1 MRSLTFTK
9 TVGAGAFGTVYRAE
23 LSTGQGFSRR
33 VAVKIISGDHAEKE
47 MFITRMR
54 DEARLLGL
62 LQDDHILK
70 VLDLL
75 SVKERDAIV
84 MEYIDGVD
92 LSDALSAGH
101 LPPLRTALEIGAV
114 VAATLHRAH
123 SATHPHSG
131 EPLGVVHRDVK
142 PANVMITASGNLK
155 LLDFGVA
162 QARFAARESQTG
174 QMVLGTLNYMAP
186 DYIISGEVTPAIDV
200 YGLGLTL
207 FELCTGD
214 VFGQPTLREDRHN
227 VRLAERLKRLD
238 PAHPEIGELMAR
250 MLHWSPDARPSCT
263 ECEHRLLQL
272 ADSVRGTGLRQYA
285 AALVPALLAARP
297 PQPDRE
303 DLLGSTIQLGRA
315 NLSTP
320 VADDSIQPQPATIA
334 SDDRDTGDAP
344 TTIADRGLVS
354 SALEPFTGETAS
366 PVRPQKI
373 PQNEARRTGYD
384 GTRPATSH
392 AGAAF
397 RGIALGGFLGVLA
410 VGILAVVLFYGFPP
424 SSLP

>member
-75 SVKERDAIV
+75 SVNNRDAIV

-92 LSDALSAGH
+92 LSDALNAGH
-101 LPPLRTALEIGAV
+101 PPPLRTALDIGAI

-123 SATHPHSG
+123 SATHPRSG

-207 FELCTGD
+207 FELCTGE

-227 VRLAERLKRLD
+227 VRLGERLGRLD
-238 PAHPEIGELMAR
+238 PGHPELAHLMAR
-250 MLHWSPDARPSCT
+250 MLHWSPEARPSCT
-263 ECEHRLLQL
+263 ECEHQLLRL

-285 AALVPALLAARP
+285 ASLVPTLLAARP

-303 DLLGSTIQLGRA
+303 QLLGATIQLGQA
-315 NLSTP
+315 NLP
-320 VADDSIQPQPATIA
+320 VQAAGDDVPVRTMPPTDNDPIT
-334 SDDRDTGDAP
+334 DDAP
-344 TTIADRGLVS
+344 TTITMRDSVAT
-354 SALEPFTGETAS
+354 ALDPFTGETAS
-366 PVRPQKI
+366 PVMTRETTPNDPLQ
-373 PQNEARRTGYD
+373 AGYNS
-384 GTRPATSH
+384 PAPSNPTV
-392 AGAAF
+392 GAVL
-397 RGIALGGFLGVLA
+397 RGIALGGSLGVLA
-410 VGILAVVLFYGFPP
+410 VGILAIVLFYGFP
-424 SSLP
+424 SASLP